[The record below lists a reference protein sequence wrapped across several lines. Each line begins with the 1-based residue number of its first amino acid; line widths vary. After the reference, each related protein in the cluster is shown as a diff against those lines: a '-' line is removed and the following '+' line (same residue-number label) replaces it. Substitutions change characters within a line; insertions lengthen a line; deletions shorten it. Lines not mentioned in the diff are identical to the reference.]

1 MRIFWALLSVLIAGG
16 VLFVMLPA
24 SSGGGASAR
33 PSPQG
38 GSAEQS
44 APKAEAATAPASTTA
59 RPSEPAAASVAA
71 VPAVSPAAK
80 ADEAQVP
87 ARTDQVELA
96 PVAVAPAL
104 APQGSEQPKPA
115 ASTAAASTATPASQ
129 PDGTT
134 TASSPTATPAAP
146 VVLPGSENPF
156 DQAIGAGGDPV
167 TLAEHAVFKG
177 DKSIPSKALRKPDGS
192 LLIDGR
198 FVVTGSGTAA
208 EPYVVPW
215 DMIVSAQETFKPRL
229 GMSKLPQRVTMLDGK
244 HVKIAGFVA
253 FPLTATSPKEVL
265 VMLNQWDGCCIGTPP
280 TPYDAVEVKLA
291 APATAGQKVMTSGAV
306 TGIFRVDPYED
317 GGWLLGLYLME
328 DAKLSG
334 TEGL

>member
-1 MRIFWALLSVLIAGG
+1 
-16 VLFVMLPA
+16 
-24 SSGGGASAR
+24 
-33 PSPQG
+33 
-38 GSAEQS
+38 
-44 APKAEAATAPASTTA
+44 
-59 RPSEPAAASVAA
+59 
-71 VPAVSPAAK
+71 
-80 ADEAQVP
+80 
-87 ARTDQVELA
+87 VELA

>member
-24 SSGGGASAR
+24 SSGGGGAAR
-33 PSPQG
+33 PSQQTAPAQ
-38 GSAEQS
+38 QT
-44 APKAEAATAPASTTA
+44 APKADATTATASTLA
-59 RPSEPAAASVAA
+59 RPAEPTAAPVAT

-87 ARTDQVELA
+87 ARPEQGEVA
-96 PVAVAPAL
+96 PVAAAPATV
-104 APQGSEQPKPA
+104 QHGSEEPKAPA
-115 ASTAAASTATPASQ
+115 SAATASTSALASPANATTAAASPTSQ
-129 PDGTT
+129 P
-134 TASSPTATPAAP
+134 AAQI
-146 VVLPGSENPF
+146 VLPGSDSPF
-156 DQAIGAGGDPV
+156 EQAIGAGGDPV

-198 FVVTGSGTAA
+198 FVVTGAGTAA

-291 APATAGQKVMTSGAV
+291 APATAGQKVMTAGAV
-306 TGIFRVDPYED
+306 TGLFRVDPYED